1 MTLHERLLLLRAIK
15 QGGIPDT
22 NHQTI
27 LDYPAARAAVDARAV
42 ELYNL
47 IVRAG
52 VKPTLELE
60 LENAL
65 RRQFPGHSVG
75 TYGRL
80 PRWIDELG
88 LMGANARFQVE
99 RLWRGIVCWFAA
111 GA

>member
-1 MTLHERLLLLRAIK
+1 M
-15 QGGIPDT
+15 
-22 NHQTI
+22 
-27 LDYPAARAAVDARAV
+27 DARAV

-52 VKPTLELE
+52 VKLALELE

-65 RRQFPGHSVG
+65 RHQFPGHSVG

-88 LMGANARFQVE
+88 LMGANVRFQVE

-111 GA
+111 GASRDA